1 MVLNQLMRCVSHVT
15 VNGLCM
21 SAAWSDSFVS
31 HAERALNLRTIDVV
45 QRYLDATDTWYRKH
59 HCTAITYAPVA
70 CTVSRYFRDMN
81 GWVPTPPPP
90 LPSKIRRL

>member
-1 MVLNQLMRCVSHVT
+1 MRTKAASGFYDEHDGAHHRVRWLLMVLNQLMRCVSHVT

-45 QRYLDATDTWYRKH
+45 QRCAAVGARG
-59 HCTAITYAPVA
+59 A
-70 CTVSRYFRDMN
+70 
-81 GWVPTPPPP
+81 
-90 LPSKIRRL
+90 